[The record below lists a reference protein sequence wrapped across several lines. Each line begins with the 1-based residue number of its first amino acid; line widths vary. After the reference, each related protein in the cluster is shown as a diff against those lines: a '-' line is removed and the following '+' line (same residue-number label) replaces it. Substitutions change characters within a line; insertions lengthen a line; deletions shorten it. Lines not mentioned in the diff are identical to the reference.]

1 MRRSFVNEEEIGRI
15 VDKRHFD
22 TICKFYDD
30 SVSSIA
36 EVIIGGRDKF
46 REDIRFIPPTVLR
59 MRDTTCP
66 LMTEEL
72 FSRRSSPCTPWIPT
86 ATRWSCATHARSL
99 SPCALCLIL

>member
-72 FSRRSSPCTPWIPT
+72 FSADPPRVRRGFLPRRGG
-86 ATRWSCATHARSL
+86 AVQRTREASFPVCPA
-99 SPCALCLIL
+99 

>member
-46 REDIRFIPPTVLR
+46 REDIRFI
-59 MRDTTCP
+59 
-66 LMTEEL
+66 
-72 FSRRSSPCTPWIPT
+72 

-99 SPCALCLIL
+99 SPCAPCLIP

>member
-1 MRRSFVNEEEIGRI
+1 MNEEEIGRI

-46 REDIRFIPPTVLR
+46 REDIRFIPPTVL
-59 MRDTTCP
+59 P
-66 LMTEEL
+66 N
-72 FSRRSSPCTPWIPT
+72 SRLKHSSPST
-86 ATRWSCATHARSL
+86 ASFSHTGA
-99 SPCALCLIL
+99 PP